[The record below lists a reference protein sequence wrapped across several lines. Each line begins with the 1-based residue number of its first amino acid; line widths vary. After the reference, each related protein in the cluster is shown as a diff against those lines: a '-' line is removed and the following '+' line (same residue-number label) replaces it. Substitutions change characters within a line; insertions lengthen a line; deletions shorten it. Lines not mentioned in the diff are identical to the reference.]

1 MTERSDSDDAARTLA
16 VLTAELGDLKA
27 EKRVRLLTFQ
37 LTIAL
42 VGTFLVIALL
52 IWGFAISAT
61 ALVLGVVVF
70 VRGWSALRVISG
82 KLSEVEQELGPL
94 MASSLGEA
102 SGGNGPVDMQD

>member
-1 MTERSDSDDAARTLA
+1 MTKRSDGGDAARTLA

-52 IWGFAISAT
+52 IWGWAISAA

-70 VRGWSALRVISG
+70 GRRWSALRVTSR
-82 KLSEVEQELGPL
+82 KLSEVEQAL
-94 MASSLGEA
+94 ASSPSTLL
-102 SGGNGPVDMQD
+102 